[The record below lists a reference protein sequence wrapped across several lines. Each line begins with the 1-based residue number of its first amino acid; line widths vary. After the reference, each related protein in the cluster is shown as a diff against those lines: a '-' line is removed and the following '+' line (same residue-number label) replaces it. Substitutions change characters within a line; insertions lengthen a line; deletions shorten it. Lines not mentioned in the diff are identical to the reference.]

1 MIDKSTITEH
11 AEIVGSCGNHIGT
24 VDHLDGDFI
33 KLARHDSSDGQHK
46 YLPISAVASTEPGR
60 VITVVNHKAA
70 QSLLQDTPEPGI
82 GPNFQASS

>member
-24 VDHLDGDFI
+24 VDHLEGDFI
-33 KLARHDSSDGQHK
+33 KLTRSDSMNGQHQ
-46 YLPISAVASTEPGR
+46 YLPISAVASTEPGK

-70 QSLLQDTPEPGI
+70 QSLLQDSPEPGI
-82 GPNFQASS
+82 GPNFQAQS